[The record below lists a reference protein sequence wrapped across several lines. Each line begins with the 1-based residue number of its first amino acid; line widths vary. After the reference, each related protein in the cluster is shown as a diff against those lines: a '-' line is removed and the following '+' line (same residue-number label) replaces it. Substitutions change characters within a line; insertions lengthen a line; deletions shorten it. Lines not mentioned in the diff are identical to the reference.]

1 MVVVIS
7 VTAGIIMYAFQQ
19 YFNSRELEELR
30 MDAEAHANSPECRGL
45 PVRDTTDPVQLDTEK
60 IYTQEEIEEGAEIAM
75 KCWKAKVRY
84 IRAME
89 K

>member
-1 MVVVIS
+1 MVVVIL
-7 VTAGIIMYAFQQ
+7 VTAGIILYAFQQ
-19 YFNSRELEELR
+19 YFNSIELEELR
-30 MDAEAHANSPECRGL
+30 MNAEAHANSPECRGL
-45 PVRDTTDPVQLDTEK
+45 PVRDTTDPVQLDTGNT
-60 IYTQEEIEEGAEIAM
+60 YTQEEIEEGAQITM